1 MMQFQ
6 YDLFMN
12 KTDIN
17 KNAVTT
23 RKFRFKQHKTPI
35 TIESLH
41 LSTGK
46 SKSECVEVCIK
57 IGAMVI
63 SVIPKDLIEKLA
75 DPQSD
80 LIKTI
85 KEISQ
90 SNATLKNMNIDFDEL
105 FSVLSRLY
113 K

>member
-12 KTDIN
+12 KTDTN
-17 KNAVTT
+17 HNAVTT
-23 RKFRFKQHKTPI
+23 RKFRFKQNKTPV

-41 LSTGK
+41 LKTGK
-46 SKSECVEVCIK
+46 SKSECVEICIK

-63 SVIPKDLIEKLA
+63 SVIPRDLIEKMMN
-75 DPQSD
+75 PESD
-80 LIKTI
+80 LIKSI
-85 KEISQ
+85 NDISQ
-90 SNATLKNMNIDFDEL
+90 SDANLKNIDIDINEL